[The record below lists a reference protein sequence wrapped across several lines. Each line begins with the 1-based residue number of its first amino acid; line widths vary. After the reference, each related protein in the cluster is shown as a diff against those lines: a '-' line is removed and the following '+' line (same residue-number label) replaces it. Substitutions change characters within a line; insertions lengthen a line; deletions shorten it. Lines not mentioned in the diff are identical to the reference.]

1 MKKRT
6 YDKAFYQ
13 KLWGLMEEVRD
24 HEPIGAL
31 DGSADGLEFY
41 RRLVRE
47 GKEHVK
53 PGGWMLFEIGCT
65 QAEAVMELLKNGG
78 FLDVYVKK
86 DLAGLERVVGGR
98 RPKQEE
104 RNDV

>member
-1 MKKRT
+1 
-6 YDKAFYQ
+6 
-13 KLWGLMEEVRD
+13 
-24 HEPIGAL
+24 
-31 DGSADGLEFY
+31 
-41 RRLVRE
+41 
-47 GKEHVK
+47 
-53 PGGWMLFEIGCT
+53 MLFEIGCT
-65 QAEAVMELLKNGG
+65 QAKAVMELLKNGG